1 MAKSKTQDLRNVLKD
16 PPPRKPVLP
25 DSHYLSTGVTTLNLA
40 ISGKPLG
47 GIAKGNYVYF
57 VGDSSS
63 GKTWLAFQIFAE
75 AARNPEFGNY
85 ELVYDNVENGA
96 LFDVQKLFGE
106 KTYKRVR
113 PPGGTRS
120 QPKFSR
126 TVEDY
131 YFTLDSYLNR
141 GPCIYVVDSMS
152 ALSSR
157 ADDKKYEEAKEK
169 WEKDEVPEAGSY
181 GMSKA
186 KTNSQNSNR
195 AAIMLA
201 DTGSILLVINQTRDK
216 VGSAIPGQKTAGGGK
231 ALRFYAHVELWT
243 SIKEVFKKGTW
254 DIGAQIEIDVQKN
267 RLSGWEGKIRVPFYK
282 QSGFDDLGALVD
294 FMVSDGHWKKDQSG
308 RIEAPEFTGD
318 KKLYREALVK
328 KIEDDDAERELQ
340 ILAASTWER
349 LLEES
354 KPDRKQRYT

>member
-1 MAKSKTQDLRNVLKD
+1 MGKADDLREALTN
-16 PPPRKPVLP
+16 PPPRKPVIP
-25 DSHYLSTGVTTLNLA
+25 DSHYLSTGITTLNLA
-40 ISGKPLG
+40 VSGKPLG

-75 AARNPEFGNY
+75 AARNAEFDGY

-96 LFDVQKLFGE
+96 LFDVERLFGL
-106 KTYKRVR
+106 KTYRRVR
-113 PPGGTRS
+113 PPDGTRS
-120 QPKFSR
+120 KPKFSR

-131 YFTLDSYLNR
+131 YFTLDRYLSK

-157 ADDKKYEEAKEK
+157 ADDKKYLEAKEA
-169 WEKDEVPEAGSY
+169 WEEDKAPEAGSY
-181 GMSKA
+181 GMAKA

-201 DTGSILLVINQTRDK
+201 DTGSILLVVNQTRDK
-216 VGSAIPGQKTAGGGK
+216 VGSNIPGAKTASGGK

-243 SIKEVFKKGTW
+243 SIREVYKKGTW
-254 DIGAQIEIDVQKN
+254 DVGAQIEIDVQKN

-282 QSGFDDLGALVD
+282 QSGFDDLGALID

-308 RIEAPEFTGD
+308 RIEAPEFTGE
-318 KKLYREALVK
+318 KKLYREAL
-328 KIEDDDAERELQ
+328 IQQIQEDDAERELQ
-340 ILAASTWER
+340 VMVGGVWER
-349 LLEES
+349 LLAES
-354 KPDRKQRYT
+354 KPQRKQRYT